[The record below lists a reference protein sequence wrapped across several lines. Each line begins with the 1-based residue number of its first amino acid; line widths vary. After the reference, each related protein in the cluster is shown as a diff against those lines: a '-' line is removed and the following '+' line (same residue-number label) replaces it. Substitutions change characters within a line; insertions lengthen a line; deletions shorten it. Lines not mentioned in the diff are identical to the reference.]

1 MHVCIMQVEL
11 LLTFEEYCNEEG
23 VFENQAENGKAFA
36 DIFEPVSAVDECLCV

>member
-1 MHVCIMQVEL
+1 MCVTQVEL

-36 DIFEPVSAVDECLCV
+36 GIFEPVGAADQVPST